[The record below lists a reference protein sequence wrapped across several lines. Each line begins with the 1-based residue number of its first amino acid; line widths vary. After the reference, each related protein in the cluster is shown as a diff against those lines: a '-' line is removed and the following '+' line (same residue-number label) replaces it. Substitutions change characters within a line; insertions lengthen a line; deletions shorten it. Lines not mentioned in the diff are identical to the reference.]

1 VPLQRFSGDKLSKLT
16 VKLLRGN
23 PASIKAAVPWAEDDE
38 EDEHQEE
45 EDELNETGER
55 DVDDTMQLVPGGLP
69 ASAGGKALPLEE
81 KQREQQERVSDRL
94 SRMKEMQSI
103 IAMSYTGSSRVEDEN
118 GVYEGDMMKG
128 LKNGRGV
135 MKFRN
140 GDIYTGYWKNNMMD
154 GEGTM
159 VYSNGEKYH
168 GEWVKDRRNGKGS
181 HIFRDTTRF
190 EGEFFNDDMHGLGV
204 FYYRNGSVYRE
215 CQSSL
220 KIQYSRAISACDL
233 RTCSVAHLTPNDSQ
247 HSVHLD
253 VFKAFCSCTGL

>member
-1 VPLQRFSGDKLSKLT
+1 VPPQRFSGDKLSKMT

-38 EDEHQEE
+38 EHEHQE
-45 EDELNETGER
+45 DDNAELDETGER
-55 DVDDTMQLVPGGLP
+55 NVDDTMQLVPAGLP

-128 LKNGRGV
+128 LKSGRGV

-215 CQSSL
+215 CQFSL
-220 KIQYSRAISACDL
+220 KVRHSKVNRPLSFPLAICDL
-233 RTCSVAHLTPNDSQ
+233 AQLHPTPTTHNILRISK
-247 HSVHLD
+247 HP
-253 VFKAFCSCTGL
+253 